1 MKVIYINDLTSHRY
15 LVEKPEGQDT
25 LSFLQSLVEG
35 LIECVS
41 LTPTTDVW
49 VNEEGLFRNDFVS
62 NIGASLLAGRTLVG
76 PAVLTGQRNGE
87 TVSFPQDLLD
97 MAHFTKTYT
106 AEEVIA
112 IRKEMADAL
121 IKRGVLVPLYGDE
134 S

>member
-35 LIECVS
+35 LIESVS
-41 LTPTTDVW
+41 LTPDTDVW

-76 PAVLTGQRNGE
+76 PAVLTGHQNGE
-87 TVSFPQDLLD
+87 TVGFPERYWDTSHLQQ
-97 MAHFTKTYT
+97 TYT

-112 IRKEMADAL
+112 IRKQVADAL
-121 IKRGVLVPLYGDE
+121 IKRGELVSLYGDE

>member
-35 LIECVS
+35 LIESVS

-62 NIGASLLAGRTLVG
+62 NIGASTLAGRTLVG
-76 PAVLTGQRNGE
+76 PAVLTGQHNGE
-87 TVSFPQDLLD
+87 TVSFPESLLE

-134 S
+134 

>member
-41 LTPTTDVW
+41 LTPDTDVW

-62 NIGASLLAGRTLVG
+62 NIGVSLLAGRTLVG
-76 PAVLTGQRNGE
+76 PAVLTGQQNGE
-87 TVSFPQDLLD
+87 TVSFPDRYWD
-97 MAHFTKTYT
+97 TSHFQQTYT

-112 IRKEMADAL
+112 IRKQVADAL
-121 IKRGVLVPLYGDE
+121 IKRGELVPLYED
-134 S
+134 